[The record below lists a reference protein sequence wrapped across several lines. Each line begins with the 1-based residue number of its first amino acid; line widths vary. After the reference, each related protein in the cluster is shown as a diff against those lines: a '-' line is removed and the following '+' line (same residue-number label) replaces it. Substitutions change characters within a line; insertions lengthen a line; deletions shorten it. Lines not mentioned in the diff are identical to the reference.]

1 MQIPKI
7 PLGGFLKNVEI
18 CIQAIWK
25 IMAKTRVLIHKF
37 TNITTNSTTPRA
49 LTTKFDRETVAF
61 FSDYCQRG
69 CYLGIIVRF

>member
-7 PLGGFLKNVEI
+7 PLGGFLENVEI

-37 TNITTNSTTPRA
+37 TNITTNTTP
-49 LTTKFDRETVAF
+49 KSPYDE
-61 FSDYCQRG
+61 
-69 CYLGIIVRF
+69 I